1 MAKALLFNITGDKRK
16 KLGFLCMQYGITA
29 VEGTGE
35 DQTRLL
41 SQILAKEDQG
51 LPNAL
56 DAPFADEMLQKI
68 LGDRTEL
75 LDGGPGVARQT
86 KRRLEA
92 AGLLHEGPGE
102 LLIENSMPGDTMIK
116 LSRRL
121 AGLE

>member
-1 MAKALLFNITGDKRK
+1 MAKALLFNISGDKRK

-56 DAPFADEMLQKI
+56 DAPFADEMLV
-68 LGDRTEL
+68 
-75 LDGGPGVARQT
+75 LDGLSDQQFH
-86 KRRLEA
+86 
-92 AGLLHEGPGE
+92 GLLNGMQMLQATVTYKAITTEHNLSWTPARLLRELMAEHEAMQ
-102 LLIENSMPGDTMIK
+102 N
-116 LSRRL
+116 R
-121 AGLE
+121 